1 MTKSTLLVLDL
12 NGLLVE
18 RIHSSKYNYEQHS
31 HHHGYRFKTPNGYV
45 VFVRPYTKHFLRYV
59 FDHFHVGVW
68 SCMNSRNTKLIVNK
82 LFTEEQQN
90 ALEFMMTQDDCYNTG
105 EFKRDGSPVFY
116 KNLTKIW
123 KMPRYH
129 KFYNHTLLID
139 NSENKVKYNPD
150 FTAIHPTPFN
160 HNYKNDKE
168 LKKLHTYLLNV
179 DAYETVPFYVNIQ
192 PYNNETKVKKVRF
205 SEIYDDAYNSSSS
218 STPKKLSGEQNEK
231 PFFTFRRI
239 GYQKSASMEEQQHAN
254 QYQHNTDES
263 FFKSTCRVLMKA
275 IVFIGGVKLLANIC
289 SKLMVSMNQDI

>member
-31 HHHGYRFKTPNGYV
+31 HHHHGYRFKTPNGYV

-68 SCMNSRNTKLIVNK
+68 SCMNSRNTKVIVNK

-90 ALEFMMTQDDCYNTG
+90 ALEFMMTQDDCYNAG
-105 EFKRDGSPVFY
+105 EFKRDGSPVLY
-116 KNLTKIW
+116 KSLIKIW

-139 NSENKVKYNPD
+139 NSENKAKYNPD

-168 LKKLHTYLLNV
+168 LKKLHMYLLNV

-205 SEIYDDAYNSSSS
+205 SEIYDDANDNTLVMFSKN
-218 STPKKLSGEQNEK
+218 KKICDKNAVPLEEHDNQHHIEE
-231 PFFTFRRI
+231 
-239 GYQKSASMEEQQHAN
+239 SA
-254 QYQHNTDES
+254 
-263 FFKSTCRVLMKA
+263 FKYTCRVLMKT
-275 IVFIGGVKLLANIC
+275 IVFIGGVTLLAKIF
-289 SKLMVSMNQDI
+289 SKLMMSINQDI

>member
-1 MTKSTLLVLDL
+1 
-12 NGLLVE
+12 
-18 RIHSSKYNYEQHS
+18 
-31 HHHGYRFKTPNGYV
+31 
-45 VFVRPYTKHFLRYV
+45 
-59 FDHFHVGVW
+59 
-68 SCMNSRNTKLIVNK
+68 MNSRNTKLIVNK